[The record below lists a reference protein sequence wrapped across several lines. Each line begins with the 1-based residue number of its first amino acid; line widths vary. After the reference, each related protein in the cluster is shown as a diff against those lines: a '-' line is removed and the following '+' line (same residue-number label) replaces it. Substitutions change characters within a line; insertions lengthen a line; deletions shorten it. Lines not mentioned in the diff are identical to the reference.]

1 MTDTF
6 TTPSKLID
14 GRTGPWEIVMGLE
27 IHAQV
32 ASKAKLFSGAAIA
45 SPADLRARITV
56 ALA

>member
-1 MTDTF
+1 MTDT
-6 TTPSKLID
+6 SKLIQ
-14 GRTGPWEIVMGLE
+14 GRTGPWEIGMGLE
-27 IHAQV
+27 IHTQV